1 LRYLSHKS
9 AKYKYRILEIITI
22 MLHYEKKTTKKQ
34 QQQNLNPACASHIS
48 LLIAIIL
55 L

>member
-1 LRYLSHKS
+1 
-9 AKYKYRILEIITI
+9 

-55 L
+55 LYLFIYQIVYL